1 MVLFAVQHF
10 GTDKIGYAFA
20 PVVFVWLLLMAAIGI
35 YNMVKYDIGTLKAF
49 NAKYI
54 IDYFRRNKKKGWV
67 SLGEIL
73 LCFTGMRARTH
84 TSHTYIQ
91 SVEIKS
97 STFIY
102 DSIFIYNLFPQ
113 NTQKTTL
120 SIFQCRIITKRQNI
134 FKIKNEEE

>member
-1 MVLFAVQHF
+1 MVLFAVQRF

-84 TSHTYIQ
+84 TTHTYTHTI
-91 SVEIKS
+91 
-97 STFIY
+97 
-102 DSIFIYNLFPQ
+102 
-113 NTQKTTL
+113 
-120 SIFQCRIITKRQNI
+120 CRN
-134 FKIKNEEE
+134 KI